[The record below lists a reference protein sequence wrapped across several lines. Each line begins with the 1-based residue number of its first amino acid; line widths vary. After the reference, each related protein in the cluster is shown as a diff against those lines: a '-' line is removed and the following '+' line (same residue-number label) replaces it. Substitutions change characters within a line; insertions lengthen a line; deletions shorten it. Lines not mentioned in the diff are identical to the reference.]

1 MLGGKKISDATPA
14 IFIVIALF
22 MLPANWNWFK
32 IFTAKPDELPKATT
46 PSLITWK
53 YINQNVPWSLIFLLG
68 GGFALAKGEYLL
80 ITIDLIII
88 VLLLFVNRF
97 VIILFNCNK

>member
-1 MLGGKKISDATPA
+1 MLTKTKISDATPA

-22 MLPANWNWFK
+22 MLPTNWNWLK
-32 IFTAKPDELPKATT
+32 ICTGRPDQIPKATT

-68 GGFALAKGEYLL
+68 GGFALAKGEFIRNL
-80 ITIDLIII
+80 
-88 VLLLFVNRF
+88 
-97 VIILFNCNK
+97 